1 MQYCEHEQMKVVS
14 EKFSTKK
21 FKICINFW
29 IFVHHLYSEQKK
41 LHFLKFV
48 MITEATSNKCTHFE
62 PIREH
67 LCKYSCISL

>member
-41 LHFLKFV
+41 IAFPK
-48 MITEATSNKCTHFE
+48 ICDD
-62 PIREH
+62 
-67 LCKYSCISL
+67 Y